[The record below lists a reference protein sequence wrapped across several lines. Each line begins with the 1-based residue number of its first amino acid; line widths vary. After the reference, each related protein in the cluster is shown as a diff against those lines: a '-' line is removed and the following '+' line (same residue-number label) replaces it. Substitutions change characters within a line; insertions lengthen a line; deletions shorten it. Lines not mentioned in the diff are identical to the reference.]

1 VLSSNRYFPKNA
13 ITEAI
18 LRLLADDKT
27 AAAIRIQKKCYIW
40 RFFKACEISQKNAI
54 TEAIL
59 RLLADDK
66 TAAYYSYVRILAAR
80 QTPKEPR

>member
-1 VLSSNRYFPKNA
+1 MLYLEIFQG
-13 ITEAI
+13 
-18 LRLLADDKT
+18 LRN
-27 AAAIRIQKKCYIW
+27 I
-40 RFFKACEISQKNAI
+40 QKNAI